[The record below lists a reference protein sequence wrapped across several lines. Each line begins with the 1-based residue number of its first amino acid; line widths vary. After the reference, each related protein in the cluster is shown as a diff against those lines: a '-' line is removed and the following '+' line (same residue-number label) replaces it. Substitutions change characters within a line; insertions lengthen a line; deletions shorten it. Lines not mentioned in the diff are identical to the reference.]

1 MGIDTNTDVDQMTS
15 VQNAAGEP
23 VPPASG
29 DYAHGSDTGVV
40 ITDGAVELDID
51 CPDRPVQ
58 VVLHA
63 DGFDAAA
70 SISLETIDASGS
82 TITQRGKDDNS
93 AYATSDGS
101 TDVLVKAAV
110 ASPQLRIRIRD
121 DSPNGTPNSCNYS
134 VMVA

>member
-1 MGIDTNTDVDQMTS
+1 MGLETNTDVEQVS
-15 VQNAAGEP
+15 NVQNAAGEP

-29 DYAHGSDTGVV
+29 DYAHGSGVDV
-40 ITDGAVELDID
+40 TITDGALELDID

-70 SISLETIDASGS
+70 SISLETVGDVGNTVTKRDKA
-82 TITQRGKDDNS
+82 DNS
-93 AYATSDGS
+93 AYATGDGS
-101 TDVLVKAAV
+101 TDILVKAAV
-110 ASPQLRIRIRD
+110 AAPQLRIRIRD
-121 DSPNGTPNSCNYS
+121 DSPTGTENSCNYS